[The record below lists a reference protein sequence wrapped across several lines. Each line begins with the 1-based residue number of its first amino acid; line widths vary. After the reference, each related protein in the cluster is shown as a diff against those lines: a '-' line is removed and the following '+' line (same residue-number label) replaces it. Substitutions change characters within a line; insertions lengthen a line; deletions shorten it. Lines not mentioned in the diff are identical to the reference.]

1 MSEDEHST
9 PAPNMMEA
17 MDESSSPIA
26 ETTPTDFLDH
36 DPSKLEKLEVREMR
50 IGIKHRGG

>member
-1 MSEDEHST
+1 
-9 PAPNMMEA
+9 MMEA
-17 MDESSSPIA
+17 MDESSSSPIA